1 MSVYLY
7 DKLPLNLGV
16 VFDYP
21 LFEGT
26 GTLVR
31 DISKNHIPGVFGAGA
46 AAPAWT
52 QLASGIW
59 VLTFNGNDNVQVGD
73 NSIAA
78 LYPPIFT
85 WEFWVSDTAL
95 GALSAVIGTNHGSA
109 TYPWECLVSGVDSI
123 SFSMRQ
129 ADTTRV
135 VCTLTPLMTLGYKHL
150 VFTGDG
156 ANIAGYINGAP
167 TGDFIAYD
175 GTIAGVGAFRQNIYL
190 GYARLGIWWTGNKGR
205 ARLYNRALS
214 GADVAARF
222 QETRGFYGV

>member
-1 MSVYLY
+1 MSVKLY
-7 DKLPLNLGV
+7 DRLPLNQGV
-16 VFDYP
+16 VFDLP
-21 LFEGT
+21 MFEGT

-31 DISKNHIPGVFGAGA
+31 DISKTHANGVFGTGA
-46 AAPAWT
+46 ATPAWT
-52 QLASGIW
+52 QLASGVW
-59 VLTFNGNDNVQVGD
+59 VLTFNGNDNVQVGN

-85 WEFWVSDTAL
+85 WEFWVSDTGL
-95 GALSAVIGTNHGSA
+95 GFLSAVMGTNHANA
-109 TYPWECLVSGVDSI
+109 TYPWECVVDSGDRI
-123 SFSMRQ
+123 YFSMRQ

-167 TGDFIAYD
+167 TGDSTPYD

-190 GYARLGIWWTGNKGR
+190 GYTRFTIWWTGNEGR

-214 GADVAARF
+214 AADVAARF
-222 QETRGFYGV
+222 QENRGFYGV